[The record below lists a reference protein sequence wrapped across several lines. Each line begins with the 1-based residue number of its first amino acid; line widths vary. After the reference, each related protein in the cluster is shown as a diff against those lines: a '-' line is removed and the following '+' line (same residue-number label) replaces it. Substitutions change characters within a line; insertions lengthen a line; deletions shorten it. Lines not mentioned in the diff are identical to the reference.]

1 MNPSKTMHWL
11 SSLAVLI
18 ISSIV
23 GADAFAVK
31 QLAVTSARCTT
42 ATRTTTCL
50 SMAQDNALETKQKA
64 TLTEA
69 TNWRLRL
76 LLNGVTTSQ
85 GRKIDGQL
93 FVLNGNFIEEEGY
106 EPPQGIFKSITS
118 SSSNEESDDESN
130 GLSLEINNSRWTLSE
145 DPDDRKDGLWI
156 WGLFKEP
163 LYPYMLLQM
172 ETKELKLAKGSEE
185 EEDSIPPLKLY
196 AQVNHIRDQDTGNVE
211 LQTADVNVRLL
222 EQIQLPGATVDLYE
236 NEKVGQVSFQP
247 L

>member
-1 MNPSKTMHWL
+1 MTHSRTHHLLHRRRQQKPKLKAISQEGCWYLLTMNPSKKMHWL

-31 QLAVTSARCTT
+31 QLTAVTSARCTT
-42 ATRTTTCL
+42 TATTTSSCL
-50 SMAQDNALETKQKA
+50 SMAQDNALETKQTA

-76 LLNGVTTSQ
+76 LLNGVTTTQ

-106 EPPQGIFKSITS
+106 EPPQGIFKSIA

-130 GLSLEINNSRWTLSE
+130 SLSLEINNSRWTLSE

-156 WGLFKEP
+156 WGLGTRI
-163 LYPYMLLQM
+163 LQPGFWSWDC
-172 ETKELKLAKGSEE
+172 GSWIW
-185 EEDSIPPLKLY
+185 DFGWRSP
-196 AQVNHIRDQDTGNVE
+196 
-211 LQTADVNVRLL
+211 
-222 EQIQLPGATVDLYE
+222 
-236 NEKVGQVSFQP
+236 
-247 L
+247 

>member
-1 MNPSKTMHWL
+1 MNSSKTMHWL

-42 ATRTTTCL
+42 TKTTTTCL

-64 TLTEA
+64 TLTDA

-76 LLNGVTTSQ
+76 LLNGVTTTQ

-118 SSSNEESDDESN
+118 SSNEESDDESN
-130 GLSLEINNSRWTLSE
+130 GLS
-145 DPDDRKDGLWI
+145 
-156 WGLFKEP
+156 
-163 LYPYMLLQM
+163 
-172 ETKELKLAKGSEE
+172 
-185 EEDSIPPLKLY
+185 
-196 AQVNHIRDQDTGNVE
+196 
-211 LQTADVNVRLL
+211 
-222 EQIQLPGATVDLYE
+222 
-236 NEKVGQVSFQP
+236 
-247 L
+247 